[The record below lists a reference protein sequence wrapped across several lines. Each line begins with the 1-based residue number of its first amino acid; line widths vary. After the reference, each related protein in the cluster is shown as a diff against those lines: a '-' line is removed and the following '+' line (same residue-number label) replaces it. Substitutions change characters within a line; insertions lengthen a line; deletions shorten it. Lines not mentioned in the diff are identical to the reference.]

1 MRIWKLKK
9 MAVYFQGEK
18 AIEIG
23 KLLASLEQNSGSFFL
38 ILTKYLLTMYKH
50 SFSGT
55 GDGFALENFD
65 DAYSLMN
72 IEFRSDTFDKIKKYK
87 IALPVISDLNI
98 LY

>member
-1 MRIWKLKK
+1 
-9 MAVYFQGEK
+9 
-18 AIEIG
+18 
-23 KLLASLEQNSGSFFL
+23 
-38 ILTKYLLTMYKH
+38 MYKP

-72 IEFRSDTFDKIKKYK
+72 IEFRSDTFDKIKKQK
-87 IALPVISDLNI
+87 IALPAISDLNI